1 MYRSA
6 SGDEVTRV
14 LVKDLA
20 GAFKGPCTL
29 LAQLFSAPEWHA
41 TTDAVRDDG
50 WKLVEMPWQ
59 DFLAN
64 EDSRALSYRWD
75 NLVKFTS
82 KCKPPGE
89 AETEVKEWTVPA
101 SFLEALRLAGRG
113 PLWVDFLCHLNGPQ
127 LPQVILS
134 MGQLYANA
142 TVLPLYLHRY
152 TRALSEIDE
161 ESEES
166 AANEAFMML
175 GQALG
180 RGWVFQEIAFGP
192 LDRGVVQEFL
202 PPSKTPAWFQRSD
215 PSPTPCRPS

>member
-89 AETEVKEWTVPA
+89 AETEVKEWTVPV

-142 TVLPLYLHRY
+142 TVLPL
-152 TRALSEIDE
+152 SEIDE
-161 ESEES
+161 ESEKS
-166 AANEAFMML
+166 AAREAFMML
-175 GQALG
+175 EQALG

-192 LDRGVVQEFL
+192 LDRGVVQE
-202 PPSKTPAWFQRSD
+202 P
-215 PSPTPCRPS
+215 

>member
-41 TTDAVRDDG
+41 ATDAVRDDG

-89 AETEVKEWTVPA
+89 AETEVKEWTVPV

-142 TVLPLYLHRY
+142 TVLPL
-152 TRALSEIDE
+152 SEIE
-161 ESEES
+161 RKLWEL
-166 AANEAFMML
+166 NWL
-175 GQALG
+175 NKGN
-180 RGWVFQEIAFGP
+180 P
-192 LDRGVVQEFL
+192 LI
-202 PPSKTPAWFQRSD
+202 SKQIMQH
-215 PSPTPCRPS
+215 PCILHAHKCSQDT